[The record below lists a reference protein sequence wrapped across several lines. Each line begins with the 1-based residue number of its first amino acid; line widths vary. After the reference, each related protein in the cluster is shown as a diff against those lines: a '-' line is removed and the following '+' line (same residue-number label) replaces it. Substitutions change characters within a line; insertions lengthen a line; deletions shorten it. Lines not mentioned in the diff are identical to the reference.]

1 MAVEPRSLYFSERR
15 LIITLPSQVQVR
27 ANDYVGIV
35 ISPAVGIELPRK
47 AGSHYLEVETSRER
61 RVKTNSFTIK
71 GSQVSR
77 LEVMLSPAAVDQFAE
92 LEISFRTGSQG
103 RLVPEADFIFCGI
116 GT

>member
-1 MAVEPRSLYFSERR
+1 M
-15 LIITLPSQVQVR
+15 
-27 ANDYVGIV
+27 
-35 ISPAVGIELPRK
+35 
-47 AGSHYLEVETSRER
+47 ETSRER

-103 RLVPEADFIFCGI
+103 RLVPKRILFL
-116 GT
+116 